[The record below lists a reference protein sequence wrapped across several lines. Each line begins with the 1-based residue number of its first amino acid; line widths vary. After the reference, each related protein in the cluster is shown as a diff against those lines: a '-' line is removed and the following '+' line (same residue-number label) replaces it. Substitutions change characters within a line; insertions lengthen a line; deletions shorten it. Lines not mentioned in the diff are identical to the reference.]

1 MKGTVIENERETA
14 EIAAV
19 TSSERG
25 GVAAPESAGGDPEA
39 VKRTIGSVAEKGVET
54 RTKIRTRTR
63 TKIRT
68 KIRTRIKIRT
78 RTKTETANAG
88 VAVGTG
94 SVIETVTGKRR
105 KREQREKLQKMLR
118 LILKKYKWVMVLWME
133 QRSSQNQKKRV
144 GTVRETG
151 IGIRTGIKRETG
163 IETGDV
169 AIETGIGI
177 RIEIETE
184 IGGEIE
190 TERGIEITSGI
201 ETGVTAVRSERR
213 EFLTMV

>member
-1 MKGTVIENERETA
+1 MCFLLGTVIENERETA

-54 RTKIRTRTR
+54 RTKIRTKT
-63 TKIRT
+63 RT
-68 KIRTRIKIRT
+68 KIRTRIKI

>member
-54 RTKIRTRTR
+54 RTKIRTKT
-63 TKIRT
+63 RT

-177 RIEIETE
+177 RIETE

>member
-54 RTKIRTRTR
+54 RTKIRTKT
-63 TKIRT
+63 RT
-68 KIRTRIKIRT
+68 KIRTRIKI